1 MNNTLFSFGHG
12 YSVSALVRTL
22 SPDWDLIGTTRDA
35 ANIAQIA
42 AQNTTARLWPGD
54 DISTDL
60 ACTTHLLISTA
71 PNADGDPVFAQFGPN
86 IKTMC
91 PNLRWVGY
99 LSTTGVYG
107 DHGGDWVDENT
118 PLSPATIRG
127 KHRVLAEQKWRACDL
142 PLHIFRL
149 AGIYGPGRGPFA
161 KVRNK
166 TARRIIKS
174 NQVFSRTHVDDIA
187 QVIAASMARPNP
199 GAIYNVCDDDPAA
212 PQDVIAHAATL
223 LGMPVPPAIDFE
235 TADLSPMA
243 RSFYAESKRVR
254 NDRIKDE
261 LGVKLLYPTYRD
273 GLAALLK
280 SETIPPC

>member
-60 ACTTHLLISTA
+60 ARTTHLLISTA
-71 PNADGDPVFAQFGPN
+71 PNADGDPVLAQFGPN

-212 PQDVIAHAATL
+212 PQNVIAHAATL

-243 RSFYAESKRVR
+243 RSFYEESKRVR